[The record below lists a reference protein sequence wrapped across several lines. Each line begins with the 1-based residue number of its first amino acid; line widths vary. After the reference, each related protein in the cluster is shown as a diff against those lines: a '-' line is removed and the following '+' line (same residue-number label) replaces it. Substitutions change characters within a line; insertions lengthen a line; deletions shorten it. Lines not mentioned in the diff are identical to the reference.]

1 MRGVAFQV
9 TPRGERSVSSHSGH
23 PSCRTQHLK
32 SPLMGNAAFQVT
44 RTSSLRSPL
53 MRGPAFQVT
62 PYVKRMRSDL
72 KCGKPFANVM
82 TWKHFPGCWP
92 FVNGIHWWPVDS
104 LHKGPVT
111 RVLMLAQTNGWINS
125 CRLFETP
132 WRSCDVTITFSSH
145 ISTTYLISW
154 FVLKPRDYFVHGF
167 FEFEIIWFVSKAV
180 QRPVVSEITPAQ
192 FSICIKIT
200 HLSSSTRGTN
210 IPTTL
215 QNNKI
220 SHDSYIK
227 VVDVW
232 YKVLQQNDSHHVMMQ
247 DVGQILIS
255 FTLSLSPS
263 LSEKESLPPSLRG
276 RERVGGGAGRDLKG
290 ARKVLARALIQ

>member
-1 MRGVAFQV
+1 MRVVAFQV

-32 SPLMGNAAFQVT
+32 SPLMGTQRFK
-44 RTSSLRSPL
+44 SLRSPL
-53 MRGPAFQVT
+53 MRGAAFQVT
-62 PYVKRMRSDL
+62 PYVRGDL
-72 KCGKPFANVM
+72 KCRKPFANVM

-92 FVNGIHWWPVDS
+92 FVKGIHWWPVDS

-111 RVLMLAQTNGWINS
+111 QVLMFSLMLAQTNGWIKS

-132 WRSCDVTITFSSH
+132 WRLCDVTITFSSH

-210 IPTTL
+210 TPTTL
-215 QNNKI
+215 QNNKNI
-220 SHDSYIK
+220 TWQLCKSCRC
-227 VVDVW
+227 
-232 YKVLQQNDSHHVMMQ
+232 LM
-247 DVGQILIS
+247 
-255 FTLSLSPS
+255 
-263 LSEKESLPPSLRG
+263 
-276 RERVGGGAGRDLKG
+276 
-290 ARKVLARALIQ
+290 